1 MPSVCV
7 SFSYIIIQEPTYWSK
22 EFGNLGSSE
31 PYRVLL
37 FSIQKSAVAYNGMC
51 WSYVPWT
58 IVLKSA
64 GSRFWSPWKVSCFSI
79 ESDDWFFWRY
89 KNTAGFRPLSAILF
103 WASEAQQCAYP
114 LPTPSVVHRHSFP
127 KESPSVWRGKREKQT
142 TRGNL
147 RGKVGS
153 QPQKELIKSRQRER
167 YVVWKSVRL
176 FTVGVHC
183 FVCVCVCACRICF
196 LCSKT
201 SALWCQIV
209 KAIQSLWIDLVFPF

>member
-1 MPSVCV
+1 MPSACV

-64 GSRFWSPWKVSCFSI
+64 GSRFWSPWKVSYFSI

-89 KNTAGFRPLSAILF
+89 KNTASGPYLQFFSGPAAR
-103 WASEAQQCAYP
+103 ASEAQQCAYP

-153 QPQKELIKSRQRER
+153 QPQKELIKSRQREC

-176 FTVGVHC
+176 FTAGVHC
-183 FVCVCVCACRICF
+183 FVCVCVLLLLRCF
-196 LCSKT
+196 WNFSYGL
-201 SALWCQIV
+201 AFQGFLNLWRN
-209 KAIQSLWIDLVFPF
+209 LV